1 MCNHLIIDLGSNQ
14 HKILV
19 TIMHINGK
27 LIYSASASATKK
39 VEVNTEDFNKGAYV
53 VQIQAANFIGT
64 KKLVVEK

>member
-1 MCNHLIIDLGSNQ
+1 
-14 HKILV
+14 
-19 TIMHINGK
+19 MHINGK
-27 LIYSASASATKK
+27 LIYSASASATNK